1 MYFNNIWIHNTGVGI
16 PNLFYMTYIYFYF
29 YVLQIHIFRH
39 IFTLHLNIYIY
50 FMFVQKSAL

>member
-29 YVLQIHIFRH
+29 YKYIF
-39 IFTLHLNIYIY
+39 FATFLLYT
-50 FMFVQKSAL
+50 